1 MQNITKKKYL
11 VKPKYHSNNMKKP
24 FIIGEVSANHN
35 GKIKQAKQ
43 IINLAKKSGLS
54 AVKLQTYTPETMT
67 INSRRKDFLVK
78 NGIWK
83 GFTLW
88 DLYKKAQTPFEW
100 QKELFNYAK
109 KIGIKC
115 FSTPFDIKAL
125 EVLEKINC
133 PFYKVS
139 SFEMTDLEL
148 ISEIAKTKKNM
159 IISTGLASL
168 KEIEIAYNVAKKG
181 GAKKI
186 SLLYCVSIYPASIN
200 DFHLENI
207 SILKKE
213 FNCPVGLSDHSIDNK
228 IALVAASLGAEI
240 FEKHIALANQTKS
253 PDIKFSLKGKKEI
266 KDYINDV
273 YLGQRLTKN
282 KNFYRSD
289 QELKGRVFRRSIYVV
304 KDIKKGE
311 KFSQENIKKI
321 RPGHSLSA
329 LYYKKI
335 IGKTSNK
342 NLIFGDRIKKK
353 NIKF

>member
-1 MQNITKKKYL
+1 
-11 VKPKYHSNNMKKP
+11 
-24 FIIGEVSANHN
+24 
-35 GKIKQAKQ
+35 
-43 IINLAKKSGLS
+43 
-54 AVKLQTYTPETMT
+54 
-67 INSRRKDFLVK
+67 
-78 NGIWK
+78 
-83 GFTLW
+83 
-88 DLYKKAQTPFEW
+88 
-100 QKELFNYAK
+100 
-109 KIGIKC
+109 
-115 FSTPFDIKAL
+115 
-125 EVLEKINC
+125 
-133 PFYKVS
+133 
-139 SFEMTDLEL
+139 MTDLEL

-289 QELKGRVFRRSIYVV
+289 QELKEEFLEDQYMLLKIL
-304 KDIKKGE
+304 KGE
-311 KFSQENIKKI
+311 NFRKKI
-321 RPGHSLSA
+321 
-329 LYYKKI
+329 
-335 IGKTSNK
+335 
-342 NLIFGDRIKKK
+342 
-353 NIKF
+353 